1 MNDSAVLLSKYRIEI
16 SHRTI
21 GNNKFTKLGID
32 NFWPILDSKPKLYCI
47 KVKFWVKKLII
58 FTIWYLHYSEHLA
71 TDSKW

>member
-32 NFWPILDSKPKLYCI
+32 NFWPILDKNPNYTALKSN
-47 KVKFWVKKLII
+47 FE
-58 FTIWYLHYSEHLA
+58 SR
-71 TDSKW
+71 SS

>member
-32 NFWPILDSKPKLYCI
+32 NFWPILDSKPKLY
-47 KVKFWVKKLII
+47 
-58 FTIWYLHYSEHLA
+58 
-71 TDSKW
+71 